1 MAEERLRIAREM
13 HDVVSHSVSV
23 MTLHV
28 SGVRRL
34 LRPDQVEERAAL
46 EAVER
51 TGRESLAEMHRML
64 GVLRA
69 SEDGERRPRPGWPGC
84 PSCSNRPAR
93 PGCRPTSR

>member
-1 MAEERLRIAREM
+1 
-13 HDVVSHSVSV
+13 

-28 SGVRRL
+28 GGIHRL
-34 LRPDQVEERAAL
+34 LHADQVEERAAL

-51 TGRESLAEMHRML
+51 TGREALAEMHRML

-69 SEDGERRPRPGWPGC
+69 PDPPPNPPPPPGSPAS

-93 PGCRPTSR
+93 RACRPTSR